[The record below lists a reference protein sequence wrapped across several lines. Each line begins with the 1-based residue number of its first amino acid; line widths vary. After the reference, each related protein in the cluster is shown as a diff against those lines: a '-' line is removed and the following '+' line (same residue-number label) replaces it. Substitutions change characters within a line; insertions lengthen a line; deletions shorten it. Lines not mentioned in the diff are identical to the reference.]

1 MLALVKR
8 NIKIYF
14 RNKGAWLASL
24 LTVFI
29 IIGLYA
35 LFLGDQL
42 SKGFEGIGLDS
53 PRLLTDG
60 WIMAGI
66 ISIMPLSISLGA
78 VSIVSDRSK
87 GLFKDFYCSPVS
99 RSRITLGYILSLALI
114 SFFITLI
121 GFILGEIYIVVNGGE
136 LLSLLNMLKVVGI
149 IAIDDLATTSIVM
162 FIAMFI
168 TTEGAYTAVCTV
180 IGTISGF
187 ITGIYIPVCSDGGIV
202 HDYHMTLALAM
213 GADFLML
220 GRYFSRFDES
230 PTNKV
235 RINGTYLKEY
245 WGEGSNRA
253 RNWQRY
259 DLGGDK
265 KLSFE
270 EGVDS
275 YVPYAG
281 PLHDNVMLTLSKMRS
296 TMCNCGA
303 LNIKEFQDKA
313 KLTLVSATSIVEG
326 GSHDVILKDKFR
338 GND

>member
-66 ISIMPLSISLGA
+66 ISIMPLSIYLGA

-187 ITGIYIPVCSDGGIV
+187 ITGI
-202 HDYHMTLALAM
+202 
-213 GADFLML
+213 FL
-220 GRYFSRFDES
+220 
-230 PTNKV
+230 
-235 RINGTYLKEY
+235 
-245 WGEGSNRA
+245 
-253 RNWQRY
+253 
-259 DLGGDK
+259 
-265 KLSFE
+265 
-270 EGVDS
+270 
-275 YVPYAG
+275 
-281 PLHDNVMLTLSKMRS
+281 
-296 TMCNCGA
+296 
-303 LNIKEFQDKA
+303 
-313 KLTLVSATSIVEG
+313 
-326 GSHDVILKDKFR
+326 
-338 GND
+338 

>member
-42 SKGFEGIGLDS
+42 SKGFEGIGLAS

-60 WIMAGI
+60 WIMAGF
-66 ISIMPLSISLGA
+66 ISIMPITISNGA
-78 VSIVSDRSK
+78 ESIVSDRSK

-114 SFFITLI
+114 SLFITLI

-136 LLSLLNMLKVVGI
+136 LLSLLNILKVVGI

-180 IGTISGF
+180 LGTIS
-187 ITGIYIPVCSDGGIV
+187 
-202 HDYHMTLALAM
+202 
-213 GADFLML
+213 
-220 GRYFSRFDES
+220 
-230 PTNKV
+230 
-235 RINGTYLKEY
+235 
-245 WGEGSNRA
+245 
-253 RNWQRY
+253 
-259 DLGGDK
+259 
-265 KLSFE
+265 
-270 EGVDS
+270 
-275 YVPYAG
+275 
-281 PLHDNVMLTLSKMRS
+281 
-296 TMCNCGA
+296 
-303 LNIKEFQDKA
+303 
-313 KLTLVSATSIVEG
+313 
-326 GSHDVILKDKFR
+326 
-338 GND
+338 

>member
-187 ITGIYIPVCSDGGIV
+187 ITGIYIPVGSLPDSV
-202 HDYHMTLALAM
+202 ATAVNVFR
-213 GADFLML
+213 FLM
-220 GRYFSRFDES
+220 R
-230 PTNKV
+230 V
-235 RINGTYLKEY
+235 
-245 WGEGSNRA
+245 
-253 RNWQRY
+253 
-259 DLGGDK
+259 
-265 KLSFE
+265 
-270 EGVDS
+270 V
-275 YVPYAG
+275 
-281 PLHDNVMLTLSKMRS
+281 
-296 TMCNCGA
+296 C
-303 LNIKEFQDKA
+303 
-313 KLTLVSATSIVEG
+313 
-326 GSHDVILKDKFR
+326 
-338 GND
+338 

>member
-42 SKGFEGIGLDS
+42 SKGFEGIGLES

-187 ITGIYIPVCSDGGIV
+187 ITGIYIPVGSLPDSV
-202 HDYHMTLALAM
+202 ATAVNVFR
-213 GADFLML
+213 FLM
-220 GRYFSRFDES
+220 
-230 PTNKV
+230 
-235 RINGTYLKEY
+235 
-245 WGEGSNRA
+245 RA
-253 RNWQRY
+253 
-259 DLGGDK
+259 
-265 KLSFE
+265 
-270 EGVDS
+270 V
-275 YVPYAG
+275 
-281 PLHDNVMLTLSKMRS
+281 
-296 TMCNCGA
+296 C
-303 LNIKEFQDKA
+303 
-313 KLTLVSATSIVEG
+313 
-326 GSHDVILKDKFR
+326 
-338 GND
+338 

>member
-187 ITGIYIPVCSDGGIV
+187 ITGIYIPVGSLPDSV
-202 HDYHMTLALAM
+202 ATAVNVFR
-213 GADFLML
+213 FLM
-220 GRYFSRFDES
+220 
-230 PTNKV
+230 
-235 RINGTYLKEY
+235 
-245 WGEGSNRA
+245 RA
-253 RNWQRY
+253 
-259 DLGGDK
+259 
-265 KLSFE
+265 
-270 EGVDS
+270 V
-275 YVPYAG
+275 
-281 PLHDNVMLTLSKMRS
+281 
-296 TMCNCGA
+296 C
-303 LNIKEFQDKA
+303 
-313 KLTLVSATSIVEG
+313 
-326 GSHDVILKDKFR
+326 
-338 GND
+338 

>member
-99 RSRITLGYILSLALI
+99 RSRITLGYILCLALI

-187 ITGIYIPVCSDGGIV
+187 ITGIYIPVGSLPDSVATAVKCFPISHAGS
-202 HDYHMTLALAM
+202 
-213 GADFLML
+213 ML
-220 GRYFSRFDES
+220 RQIFTES
-230 PTNKV
+230 AITECTKSVPAE
-235 RINGTYLKEY
+235 LK
-245 WGEGSNRA
+245 
-253 RNWQRY
+253 
-259 DLGGDK
+259 
-265 KLSFE
+265 
-270 EGVDS
+270 
-275 YVPYAG
+275 P
-281 PLHDNVMLTLSKMRS
+281 
-296 TMCNCGA
+296 
-303 LNIKEFQDKA
+303 
-313 KLTLVSATSIVEG
+313 
-326 GSHDVILKDKFR
+326 DVINLINSEMGIIYSFGDHTVTDFESIIVLVATAAVFFVLTAFAARRKKK
-338 GND
+338 